1 MLKKIEIENYRAYK
15 NSFIF
20 DLSQTKSYGFNKDL
34 VKNNIVNNA
43 LIYGYNGSGKSTL
56 LFAIMELS
64 NVLTDFEK
72 EPIADSIYFYAGSDN
87 RIAKFRFFLQFEK
100 QEIRYEFGKT
110 ARNKISFEKLFVN
123 DVQIL
128 EYSHA
133 DMSHNFCSLEN
144 CEHFA
149 TLPLA
154 DQQSFVKYLKINS
167 IQDSES
173 PITKIVNFANGMLYF
188 KSLINGNQYL
198 GFRLRPDIIEQK
210 IVLSD
215 KVKDF
220 QNYLAKFN
228 LYYDLIQLKE
238 ANGQMTLGA
247 LFEGKV
253 VPFSSIASSG
263 TKALMLSYYWL
274 LDFDKTTMI
283 LIDEFD
289 AYYHFEAARRL
300 INILRTSTNSQ
311 IILTTHNTC
320 LLNNDISRPDC
331 IFIHDG
337 YSIKPLYKKSNREF
351 RRADD
356 IESMFRKNDYSVNK
370 YTFKKN

>member
-1 MLKKIEIENYRAYK
+1 MLKKLEIENYRAYK

-20 DLSQTKSYGFNKDL
+20 DLNQTKSYGFNKNL
-34 VKNNIVNNA
+34 IKNNIVNNA
-43 LIYGYNGSGKSTL
+43 LIYGYNGTGKSTL
-56 LFAIMELS
+56 LLAIMELS

-72 EPIADSIYFYAGSDN
+72 EPVADSIYFYAGSNN
-87 RIAKFRFFLQFEK
+87 RIAKFKFFLQFDN
-100 QEIRYEFGKT
+100 QEIRYEFGKA

-123 DVQIL
+123 NVQIL
-128 EYSHA
+128 EYSHT
-133 DMSHNFCSLEN
+133 DMSHNFCSIKN
-144 CEHFA
+144 CKHFA

-198 GFRLRPDIIEQK
+198 GFRIGPDIIEQK
-210 IVLSD
+210 IVFSN
-215 KVKDF
+215 KIKEF
-220 QNYLAKFN
+220 QNYLEKFDLRYN
-228 LYYDLIQLKE
+228 LIQLQE

-247 LFEGKV
+247 IYEGKV

-263 TKALMLSYYWL
+263 TKALMLSYYWSL
-274 LDFDKTTMI
+274 EFDKTTMI

-289 AYYHFEAARRL
+289 AYYHFEAAKKL
-300 INILRTSTNSQ
+300 VNILRSSTNYQ

-320 LLNNDISRPDC
+320 LLNNEISRPDC

-337 YSIKPLYKKSNREF
+337 FSIKPLYQKSNREF

-370 YTFKKN
+370 HKHKDN